1 MWKNELWPVKSK
13 ELTTDITDTNMDE
26 LDSDLEQCLKDWTDL
41 SNEYAVSTYFLI
53 LKWFVSLWWKYDS
66 SNYFTEFLVPHFF
79 FKF

>member
-41 SNEYAVSTYFLI
+41 SNEYAVST
-53 LKWFVSLWWKYDS
+53 
-66 SNYFTEFLVPHFF
+66 
-79 FKF
+79 